1 MERGKGRRQR
11 NPHTY
16 SQEGFSRATSTDTR
30 LLETTSNHQD
40 HHLNTTAPPPSPFKI
55 QEGLTDTTLNRATT
69 PCSHLSGQHHPWL
82 TQSMVNTVNTAES
95 HFLFSN
101 CLQAQLGKAVGA
113 RLLSTGTGVQE
124 EGLLLPQLCK
134 EQNGDGASWAQ
145 VKHCGWGKELQ
156 GCYMPTKEKDDSC
169 WKARLCILIPTRC
182 Q

>member
-1 MERGKGRRQR
+1 MLSCGTRERKETEKPSHLQSGRLFQ
-11 NPHTY
+11 
-16 SQEGFSRATSTDTR
+16 G
-30 LLETTSNHQD
+30 HQHRHKTPGD
-40 HHLNTTAPPPSPFKI
+40 YEQPPRPPPQHNCPPPSPFKI
-55 QEGLTDTTLNRATT
+55 QEGLADTTLNRATT

-134 EQNGDGASWAQ
+134 EQNGDGAS
-145 VKHCGWGKELQ
+145 
-156 GCYMPTKEKDDSC
+156 
-169 WKARLCILIPTRC
+169 
-182 Q
+182 